1 MITDKI
7 KGLLRLSN
15 HKQTELASYM
25 NISKQGLTNKF
36 TNNYMSSDDL
46 IKVAKFCGAELA
58 FLLPNGS
65 KVVLDDSDLKV
76 DKKKP
81 NSKSLKSEKSKVVAP
96 GAPHSLSDILG
107 DDWSQSR

>member
-15 HKQTELASYM
+15 HKQTELATYM

-76 DKKKP
+76 DKKKATP
-81 NSKSLKSEKSKVVAP
+81 KSKVEKSKVEKVAVP
-96 GAPHSLSDILG
+96 QTHIDLDELLKQV
-107 DDWSQSR
+107 D